1 MKTRKFVA
9 IITAVIM
16 LLSIGTVNA
25 FAAEP
30 TLSDSR
36 IDAAIQAYCSSD
48 DFTLE
53 GLQAKFPEFY
63 AACQREY
70 AQDALMIQ
78 SIQNN
83 LNAMLVAGQQIAAT
97 DVKCNEAVYRD
108 STLGSYGDILV
119 SLAVDSGSFG
129 FAGHAAIVSDSR
141 YETIESY
148 AKSFSPIDKDGVQIY
163 DNDWGATAGSLL
175 LRPYGATTS
184 DYYGAV
190 DFAETKIG
198 LPYNWNF
205 LNKNAT
211 DKYYCSQLVWQA
223 WLDVGI
229 NIETGS
235 IPNAI
240 IAPADLV
247 NSSNTYLVAH
257 IT

>member
-1 MKTRKFVA
+1 
-9 IITAVIM
+9 M

-83 LNAMLVAGQQIAAT
+83 LGAMLAAGQQIAAT
-97 DVKCNEAVYRD
+97 DIKCNEAVYCD
-108 STLGSYGDILV
+108 STLGTYGDILV

-148 AKSFSPIDKDGVQIY
+148 AKSFSPIDKDGVQIMITI
-163 DNDWGATAGSLL
+163 GALRRDRYSFVLTVQPIPITAVLL
-175 LRPYGATTS
+175 ILLKLKSAYRTTGTS
-184 DYYGAV
+184 
-190 DFAETKIG
+190 
-198 LPYNWNF
+198 
-205 LNKNAT
+205 
-211 DKYYCSQLVWQA
+211 
-223 WLDVGI
+223 
-229 NIETGS
+229 
-235 IPNAI
+235 
-240 IAPADLV
+240 
-247 NSSNTYLVAH
+247 
-257 IT
+257 